1 MKRHHIHQYYGF
13 TLVEVLVVVALL
25 SFVVASIYNT
35 LLAGQSVWIRTTGR
49 GELQDNIRQA
59 FDRILPEL
67 EQSGHDRQGVFQVS
81 IDDNTGPNQSDK
93 LRFSIP
99 VVCDKNNNPVA
110 ADGSTAHW
118 GAPLTWGCSKPS
130 CMDANGSCDSVEYKY
145 IDYEIN
151 RNNML
156 MRRILDYS
164 SNLVREDLV
173 AQNIT
178 NIQIEPDTVQK
189 MMTITIT
196 TQKITGPKSMIQES
210 AQAKVYLRNAR

>member
-1 MKRHHIHQYYGF
+1 MKRYRINKNYGF

-35 LLAGQSVWIRTTGR
+35 FITGQSVWFKTINR

-67 EQSGHDRQGVFQVS
+67 EQSGHDRQGIFQVS
-81 IDDNTGPNQSDK
+81 IENNAGPNQSDK

-99 VVCDKNNNPVA
+99 VVCDKTSNPVA

-118 GAPLTWGCSKPS
+118 GAPLTWGCTQAS
-130 CMDANGSCDSVEYKY
+130 CMDANNSCDSVEYKY
-145 IDYEIN
+145 IDYELN
-151 RNNML
+151 RNNTL
-156 MRRILDYS
+156 IRKVLDYS
-164 SNLVREDLV
+164 SNLVRED
-173 AQNIT
+173 QITENIS
-178 NIQIEPDTVQK
+178 NIQIETSFDQRMVTINITAQK
-189 MMTITIT
+189 
-196 TQKITGPKSMIQES
+196 KTGPKSIIHES